1 MSEKSILIMKKI
13 ILIDGN
19 AVIHRAFHA
28 LPPFKTSKGELVNAV
43 YGFSSIL
50 LNLLNYNTPD
60 YIAVSFDM
68 KGPTF
73 RHKEYKE
80 YKATRK
86 KAPDELYGQI
96 PRIRSVVEAFEIP
109 IYEIEGFEADDVL
122 GTLAKQIEQEED
134 DLKTYIFTGDMDT
147 LQLVTEKTFVLSPA
161 RGIKEPIV
169 YDVQKVLGK
178 YGLKPSQVPD
188 MKGLQGDSSDN
199 IKGVAGVGAK
209 TTKTLLQKYGNL
221 ENIYDHLDEITGRV
235 HENLKNNKENAF
247 FSRRLATI
255 VTDVPI
261 KLNLEECR
269 THEYDKEKILTL
281 FGELGFKALMSRLS
295 KFNNHSQ
302 EKKIEEN
309 ETQQS
314 LF

>member
-1 MSEKSILIMKKI
+1 MKKI

-28 LPPFKTSKGELVNAV
+28 LPPFKTSQGEQVNAV

-50 LNLLNYNTPD
+50 LNLLNYEKPE
-60 YIAVSFDM
+60 YIAVSFDL

-73 RHKEYKE
+73 RHEEYKE

-86 KAPDELYGQI
+86 KAPDELYSQI
-96 PRIRSVVEAFEIP
+96 PRIKDIVRAFEIP

-122 GTLAKQIEQEED
+122 GTLAKQIEKKED
-134 DLKTYIFTGDMDT
+134 IKTYIFTGDMDT
-147 LQLVTEKTFVLSPA
+147 LQLVTEKTMVLSPA
-161 RGIKEPIV
+161 RGIKEPII
-169 YDVQKVLGK
+169 YDVQKVLSK

-209 TTKTLLQKYGNL
+209 TAKTLLQKYGNL
-221 ENIYDHLDEITGRV
+221 ENIYDHLDEITGKV
-235 HENLKNNKENAF
+235 HDNLKNDKENAF
-247 FSRRLATI
+247 FSRKLATI

-261 KLNLEECR
+261 ELDIEECR

-281 FGELGFKALMSRLS
+281 FGELEFKTLMGRLT
-295 KFNNHSQ
+295 KFNNHSK
-302 EKKIEEN
+302 EKKIQEDN
-309 ETQQS
+309 TQQS

>member
-1 MSEKSILIMKKI
+1 MKKI

-28 LPPFKTSKGELVNAV
+28 IPPFKTSTGEQVNAV

-60 YIAVSFDM
+60 YIAVSFDL

-73 RHKEYKE
+73 RHEEYKE

-86 KAPDELYGQI
+86 KAPDELYSQI
-96 PRIRSVVEAFEIP
+96 PRIKSVVKAFEIP

-122 GTLAKQIEQEED
+122 GTLAKQIEKEED
-134 DLKTYIFTGDMDT
+134 IKTYIFTGDMDAV
-147 LQLVTEKTFVLSPA
+147 QLVNEKTVVLSPA
-161 RGIKEPIV
+161 RGSKEPIV
-169 YDVQKVLGK
+169 YDVQRVLSK
-178 YGLKPSQVPD
+178 YGLKPSQIPD

-209 TTKTLLQKYGNL
+209 TAKVLLQKYGNI

-235 HENLKNNKENAF
+235 HENLKNDKENAF
-247 FSRRLATI
+247 FSRKLATI
-255 VTDVPI
+255 VTNVPI
-261 KLNLEECR
+261 ELDLEGCH
-269 THEYDKEKILTL
+269 THKYDKDKVIAL
-281 FGELGFKALMSRLS
+281 FGELEFKTLIGRLT

-302 EKKIEEN
+302 KKKIEEDK
-309 ETQQS
+309 TQQS